1 MRVTTWT
8 RLGRAAATA
17 ALAGAMAAPLAV
29 GTAGAAPSAAFCA
42 TLLHG
47 PKAAPP
53 STKSLKA
60 YKAWV
65 KVEVPYFQKLA
76 AEAPDPASA
85 KLFNL
90 IAKSLKYEA
99 SSTSTKALAAYW
111 VAHESQWA
119 KAVQAVA
126 KDSLACVERLS

>member
-1 MRVTTWT
+1 MTTWK
-8 RLGRAAATA
+8 RLGRTAAMA

-42 TLLHG
+42 ALLHG

-53 STKSLKA
+53 STKNLNA

-65 KVEVPYFQKLA
+65 KAEMPYFQKLA
-76 AEAPDPASA
+76 AEAPDTASK

-90 IAKSLKYEA
+90 FVTSLKHEA
-99 SSTSTKALAAYW
+99 SSTSAKTLAAYW
-111 VAHESQWA
+111 VAHDSQWA
-119 KAVQAVA
+119 KVIKTVA